1 MIVCDM
7 LSESES
13 VGLGL
18 GQVQKWGWIKPDK
31 TRSQPTLDN
40 WIYNGNTYL
49 NQREKKIN
57 KQLHGFTF
65 TKHITY
71 YHKKINDNMNI

>member
-1 MIVCDM
+1 MFVKNGIMNLINDLNVKKNTTNF
-7 LSESES
+7 
-13 VGLGL
+13 VGNRGLGL

-49 NQREKKIN
+49 KQREKK
-57 KQLHGFTF
+57 
-65 TKHITY
+65 
-71 YHKKINDNMNI
+71 